1 MRNPQDR
8 GAADRAGLP
17 ISEGRCET
25 RFSIFPTLIK
35 GDRRHVLYLRVHRSS
50 MGMEGQR
57 E

>member
-8 GAADRAGLP
+8 GAADRADLP